1 MKTKQF
7 LLAILLMIAV
17 VSVKS
22 QTKTVDLPAV
32 AFANTQTIEIAKVKL
47 SDTATVI
54 DIEAFF
60 RPKNWIKIVSDSYL
74 QAGGK
79 KYMIRSGE
87 GIDLD
92 SLFWM
97 PESGRASFT
106 ITFEPLPLETE
117 SFDFIESD
125 CQDCFKIWGIDLNNK
140 YSALTDIPE
149 EYLRAHQLE
158 KDFEIKWNKDDAI
171 VSGIIHKFV
180 PGTINWNLIYL
191 NPITGNEQTV
201 TLDIDENGKFS
212 EKITVYSPTN
222 LFLSS
227 PAGYIPI
234 IVSPGKESKVLIN
247 LPEIYRSRS
256 RLLMNEESYGEKYL
270 YAGYLAK
277 LNSDLANKGVTYASP
292 QQDYIDTITEMNV
305 NQYKEFMTERYLE
318 NVSINNALNIS
329 ELAKNIANAT
339 EAFLLS
345 NKLAFADSELIQ
357 AYIIKNKTSWEE
369 ALKTYVPQKKPA
381 DYNDFYKLIPY
392 NEMYLLLLPNL
403 SYYVRSVS
411 YAQKDAGDDFELLR
425 HLSQHEDV
433 LLEDREVISKY
444 IESQEQNITRD
455 FNESIAE
462 IENKY
467 KSIADQYIK
476 NNIGAGY
483 LSQIWNDN
491 EGVLFDLIKG
501 QNMSAGLQDFNPL
514 TKEQKEDLSNS
525 PNEIRQIILED
536 NDLLLAKIE
545 ENKKKTGFTVLTPPA
560 TLDEELAIKIFE
572 PFKGKVVLVDV
583 WATWCGPCRAANV
596 AMEPVKAQLADEE
609 DLIYLYLA
617 GENSP
622 ENTWNNMIVD
632 LKGHH
637 YRVNE
642 AQWNY
647 LSESLNVG
655 GVPTYIILDREGNH
669 TFHSVG
675 FPGADTMKRELKKA
689 LEKM

>member
-1 MKTKQF
+1 MKTKHF
-7 LLAILLMIAV
+7 LLVILLIIAV

-22 QTKTVDLPAV
+22 QTKTVNLPTA
-32 AFANTQTIEIAKVKL
+32 AYANTQTVEIAKVVL

-60 RPKNWIKIVSDSYL
+60 IPGYWIKIVTESYL
-74 QAGGK
+74 QADGK

-106 ITFEPLPLETE
+106 LTFEPLPLETE

-125 CQDCFKIWGIDLNNK
+125 CEDCFKIWGVDLNNK
-140 YSALTDIPE
+140 PSALTEIPE
-149 EYLRAHQLE
+149 EYLREYQNE
-158 KDFEIKWNKDDAI
+158 NDFVIDWNKDDAI
-171 VSGIIHKFV
+171 VSGV
-180 PGTINWNLIYL
+180 INKYVKGSIDWNLTYL

-201 TLDIDENGKFS
+201 SLDIDENGAFS
-212 EKITVYSPTN
+212 TKIPVYSPTS
-222 LFLSS
+222 LVLSS
-227 PAGYIPI
+227 RAGYIPI
-234 IVSPGKESKVLIN
+234 IVSPGKESKVFVN
-247 LPEIYRSRS
+247 LPEMYRSRS
-256 RLLMNEESYGEKYL
+256 RLLMNEDSYGEKYL

-277 LNSDLANKGVTYASP
+277 LNSDLANKNLTYTSP
-292 QQDYIDTITEMNV
+292 QQDFIDTIAQMNV
-305 NQYKEFMTERYLE
+305 NQYKEFMTARYLE
-318 NVSINNALNIS
+318 NVATNNALNIS
-329 ELAKNIANAT
+329 ELAKNVANAI

-345 NKLAFADSELIQ
+345 NKLTFADNEILS
-357 AYIIKNKTSWEE
+357 AKGIKNNMSWEE
-369 ALKTYVPQKKPA
+369 AQKAYVAEKRLT
-381 DYNDFYKLIPY
+381 DYNDYYNFIPY
-392 NEMYLLLLPNL
+392 NEMYMLLIPNYP
-403 SYYVRSVS
+403 YYVSNLI
-411 YAQKDAGDDFELLR
+411 YARDAAGDPLELLR
-425 HLSQHEDV
+425 HFAQHKDV
-433 LLEDREVISKY
+433 LQEDREIITDY
-444 IESQEQNITRD
+444 IESQEQNITPE
-455 FNESIAE
+455 FKESIGR

-467 KSIADQYIK
+467 KSITDEYIK

-483 LSQIWNDN
+483 LSQIWNDD
-491 EGVLFDLIKG
+491 EGVMFDLIKG
-501 QNMSAGLQDFNPL
+501 QEMSRGLQDFNPL
-514 TKEQKEDLSNS
+514 TKEQKEYLSNTPS
-525 PNEIRQIILED
+525 EIRQIILEE

-560 TLDEELAIKIFE
+560 TSDEELTIKMFE

-583 WATWCGPCRAANV
+583 WATWCGPCRSANA
-596 AMEPVKAQLADEE
+596 AMEPLKAQLADQE
-609 DLIYLYLA
+609 DLVYLYLA

-622 ENTWNNMIVD
+622 ESTWNNMIPD

-655 GVPTYIILDREGNH
+655 GVPTYIIIDREGNH

-675 FPGADTMKRELKKA
+675 FPGADTMKKELMKA